1 MISVILQRSAAW
13 AQVSERRHVASRA
26 GTHAGCC
33 SSASVSV
40 RHVVLNT
47 VAGRRRTYQ
56 HRLVSTVAAR
66 RRPGGGPGCASC
78 VPLFMRCKGVG
89 GSNGRRDGS
98 SDSSSN
104 VGSSG
109 SGWNSGVGDV
119 FYFSS
124 IMRRF
129 WRSRGLV
136 RL

>member
-1 MISVILQRSAAW
+1 
-13 AQVSERRHVASRA
+13 
-26 GTHAGCC
+26 
-33 SSASVSV
+33 
-40 RHVVLNT
+40 
-47 VAGRRRTYQ
+47 
-56 HRLVSTVAAR
+56 
-66 RRPGGGPGCASC
+66 
-78 VPLFMRCKGVG
+78 MRCKGVG